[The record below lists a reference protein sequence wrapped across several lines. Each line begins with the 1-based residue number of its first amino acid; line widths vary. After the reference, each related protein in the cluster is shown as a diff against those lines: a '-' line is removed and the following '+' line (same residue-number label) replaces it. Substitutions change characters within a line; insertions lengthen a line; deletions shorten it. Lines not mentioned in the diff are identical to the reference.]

1 MGSGGGTLNTISYK
15 PSFSREEVA
24 AIADEAH
31 RLNRK
36 VTVHCLCA
44 EALENA
50 VAAGVDGIEHA
61 GFIINEAGEQLFVP
75 EVAEQVAK
83 AGIVVTTTLVVGY
96 DVVTHYEAAAEVP
109 PEEREFY
116 GRWKMMLEDNLE
128 QFRKFR
134 EAGVEFIAG
143 TDAGW
148 RRTRF
153 DDLPAELYL
162 MTEGGMSALEAIQH
176 GTSYTAGFL
185 GIGDKVG
192 TVKAGYTADIIAVA
206 GDPLPDLRKLSDVRL
221 VVQGGQARLRQ
232 HALRDSPDRRNHG
245 GHH

>member
-1 MGSGGGTLNTISYK
+1 MGSGGGTLNTISHK

-44 EALENA
+44 EAMENA

-61 GFIINEAGEQLFVP
+61 GFILNQAGEQEFVP
-75 EVAEQVAK
+75 AVAEQIAK

-96 DVVTHYEAAAEVP
+96 DVVTHYDNAPAVP

-116 GRWKMMLEDNLE
+116 NRWKMMLEDNLE
-128 QFRKFR
+128 QFRQFR

-162 MTEGGMSALEAIQH
+162 MTQGGMSALDAINH
-176 GTSYTAGFL
+176 GTAYTAEFL

-192 TVKAGYTADIIAVA
+192 KVQPGLTADIIAVA
-206 GDPLPDLRKLSDVRL
+206 GDPLPDLRRLSDLRL
-221 VVQGGQARLRQ
+221 VLQGGAVRVAGGQPV
-232 HALRDSPDRRNHG
+232 RDKAAP
-245 GHH
+245 